1 MAIDSQT
8 KQILEAQLRELYGR
22 AVWTHKTQ
30 EKCAGIL
37 KGRNHTMKI
46 VQIALSAL
54 TTTGILVTVFG
65 ENKIVGIISAILSA
79 IVFTINAYYQK
90 YDLGEIS
97 EKHAESASDI
107 WKIREEYL
115 SLLTDL
121 KGGTVELENVR
132 NKRDQLLTEL
142 HSVYKGSP
150 RTINKA
156 YKEATKALK
165 QNEELTFSDREIDNL
180 LPIDLR
186 KNKAHTGNNGSYG
199 TTPKND
205 KE

>member
-1 MAIDSQT
+1 MEIDSQA
-8 KQILEAQLRELYGR
+8 KKMLEAQLRELYGR
-22 AVWTHKTQ
+22 TVWTHKTQ
-30 EKCAGIL
+30 EKCADIL
-37 KGRNHTMKI
+37 KSRNHTMKI
-46 VQIALSAL
+46 VQIILSAL

-65 ENKIVGIISAILSA
+65 ENKIIGIISAVLSA
-79 IVFTINAYYQK
+79 IGFTINAYYQK

-97 EKHAESASDI
+97 EKHSEAASDI

-121 KGGTVELENVR
+121 KIEIIELDSIR

-142 HSVYKGSP
+142 HSIYKGSP

-156 YKEATKALK
+156 YKKATKALK
-165 QNEELTFSDREIDNL
+165 ENEELTFSDKEIDNL

-186 KNKAHTGNNGSYG
+186 KK
-199 TTPKND
+199 
-205 KE
+205 